1 MGARVD
7 GDGARV
13 DKLNSIRH
21 NNIIWRCYI
30 IL

>member
-1 MGARVD
+1 MGALLD
-7 GDGARV
+7 GGEARV
-13 DKLNSIRH
+13 DKLNSIRY